1 MKLRVLGC
9 SGSIGG
15 AARTASFLVDGDI
28 LLDAGTGV
36 GDLEID
42 ELHAID
48 HVFLT
53 HAHLDHVTSLP
64 LLLDTVGAGRATPV
78 TVYAQAPTLAVLEAH
93 VFNNQLWPDFS
104 RIPSPELP
112 YLKYQMLPPGRS
124 VVLDGRRIHSVPVN
138 HVVPGVG
145 YLVSGSGG
153 SIAYSGDTT
162 VTDEFWR
169 VLNACDDLKY
179 VIIETTFLD
188 ADAELSRLAK
198 HLCPAM
204 LAGELKKFERAAEV
218 FITHLMPG
226 REDALMEE
234 IAKQVD
240 GKVPQRLRRGMVFEI

>member
-15 AARTASFLVDGDI
+15 AARTSSFLIDGDI

-42 ELHAID
+42 ALREID

-53 HAHLDHVTSLP
+53 HAHLDHVGSLP
-64 LLLDTVGAGRATPV
+64 LLLDTAGTGRQTPV

-93 VFNNQLWPDFS
+93 LFNNALWPDFS
-104 RIPSPELP
+104 RIPSPESP
-112 YLKYQMLPPGRS
+112 YLRYQVFPPGGR
-124 VVLDGRRIHSVPVN
+124 VMLGGRRVHSIPVN
-138 HVVPGVG
+138 HAVPGVG
-145 YLVSGSGG
+145 FLVSGSGG

-162 VTDEFWR
+162 ITDEFWR

-179 VIIETTFLD
+179 VLIETTFLD
-188 ADAELSRLAK
+188 ADTELARSAR
-198 HLCPAM
+198 HLCPTM
-204 LAGELKKFERAAEV
+204 LAGELEKFERSAEV

-226 REDALMEE
+226 REDELMEE
-234 IAKQVD
+234 IAERVS
-240 GKVPQRLRRGMVFEI
+240 GTVPQRLKRGMVFEL